1 VTGLLTENERVR
13 GVKIQHGGY
22 LYGAGEVEVEAKVVI
37 AADGVEAQ
45 IGRWAGL
52 SNTLPLKDRMVCVQY
67 LLAGV
72 EIDPTCTSYVIDN
85 DIAPGGYAWVFP
97 KGNAKAN
104 VGLGVQADIWEKLV
118 DQNSNNSPPKV
129 GEGTVLEFLTRFI
142 ESDSDLE
149 KGFPVTLITGN
160 VPVAPPAKSLV
171 KDGLMLVGDAARQ
184 VDPLTGGGIINAM
197 TAGRLAAQV
206 AVNAIAEG
214 NTSSSKLKQYETI
227 WQQTTGRKLLRN
239 YRLREKF
246 PPLKRTDKRFM
257 RAFALAV
264 GG

>member
-1 VTGLLTENERVR
+1 
-13 GVKIQHGGY
+13 
-22 LYGAGEVEVEAKVVI
+22 
-37 AADGVEAQ
+37 
-45 IGRWAGL
+45 
-52 SNTLPLKDRMVCVQY
+52 
-67 LLAGV
+67 
-72 EIDPTCTSYVIDN
+72 
-85 DIAPGGYAWVFP
+85 
-97 KGNAKAN
+97 
-104 VGLGVQADIWEKLV
+104 
-118 DQNSNNSPPKV
+118 
-129 GEGTVLEFLTRFI
+129 
-142 ESDSDLE
+142 
-149 KGFPVTLITGN
+149 
-160 VPVAPPAKSLV
+160 
-171 KDGLMLVGDAARQ
+171 MLVGDAARQ

-214 NTSSSKLKQYETI
+214 NTSSSNLKQYETI